1 MNVWYQLKVV
11 PGVPRAADDKPED
24 ITIKYLFEVVLGQ
37 LVLILGK
44 RQYGIYFILH
54 QGNLWQLVV
63 IWEKWPCNTYFI
75 LYQEYLG
82 QLVMNLGKWPYK
94 LGTIKKGRPHRG
106 GWSRN
111 LQILR
116 TNSTD
121 RLREMRT
128 RGREGVQN
136 PENITD
142 VLHEWSLTYFRLH

>member
-75 LYQEYLG
+75 LNQENLG

-94 LGTIKKGRPHRG
+94 LGTIQKGRPHRG
-106 GWSRN
+106 GARN

-116 TNSTD
+116 TYSTD

-128 RGREGVQN
+128 RGREGVRN
-136 PENITD
+136 PENFTD